1 MDEKEKN
8 IEKFFN
14 EKENI
19 QENEVKSETENEE
32 NENLMTDL
40 NEEEAEVVNEK
51 PVEEKKKRRD
61 PITYI
66 KDLIK
71 DRKPMTNRR
80 LFRVFWILMIMLGS
94 VSIAQYT
101 VAGMNDLLAVGRKD
115 NDVVVKIPENASVSD
130 ICRILKENEV
140 INNESFFGLYSF
152 ATKAN
157 KKVSRGTYT
166 LKTNM
171 DYEAIISHLEN
182 QSNRLDIVN
191 ITFREGLN
199 VEEYASILEEKRIC
213 KAKEFLEL
221 CNSNAFDDSFD
232 FVKEIKPDN
241 KKYKLEGYL
250 FPDTYDFYD
259 GENPKQTI
267 RKFLYNYYNKIY
279 SKNEVEG
286 YDKRVSLSKVA
297 ADKGH
302 DINKIITIASLI
314 QAEAA
319 NNKDMYNVSSVLHN
333 RLGTLKNDGINKFGE
348 GGLKR
353 LALDSTVWY
362 PYKNISVVPAE
373 KRVDYH
379 NGYNTYEIDGLPPG
393 PICNPGLEAIKAAIN
408 PNITEYYYFC
418 HSSKGMAYYAKTL
431 SEHNNNLVRAGLV

>member
-8 IEKFFN
+8 VEKFF
-14 EKENI
+14 EKKENF
-19 QENEVKSETENEE
+19 QEKDEEMDISSTYPDKAEEKSENINSFT
-32 NENLMTDL
+32 
-40 NEEEAEVVNEK
+40 
-51 PVEEKKKRRD
+51 EKKKHRD

-66 KDLIK
+66 KDLIT
-71 DRKPMTNRR
+71 DRKPLTNKK
-80 LFRVFWILMIMLGS
+80 LFRIFWIFMILLGS
-94 VSIAQYT
+94 VSIAQYA

-130 ICRILKENEV
+130 ICKILKQNEV

-157 KKVSRGTYT
+157 KKVGRGTYT

-191 ITFREGLN
+191 VTFREGLN
-199 VEEYASILEEKRIC
+199 LEEYASILEEKRIC
-213 KAKEFLEL
+213 NAKDFLAL
-221 CNSNAFDDSFD
+221 CNSDVFDNAFD
-232 FVKEIKPDN
+232 FVKEIKPN
-241 KKYKLEGYL
+241 EKKKYKLEGYL

-259 GENPKQTI
+259 GENPKQVI
-267 RKFLYNYYNKIY
+267 RKFLYNYYNKVY

-286 YDKRVSLSKVA
+286 YEKRVSLNKVA
-297 ADKGH
+297 SDKGK
-302 DINKIITIASLI
+302 DINEIIIIASLI

-333 RLGTLKNDGINKFGE
+333 RLGTLKNDGMNRYGE

-362 PYKNISVVPAE
+362 PYKNISMVPVE
-373 KRVDYH
+373 KRSTYKSDYDT
-379 NGYNTYEIDGLPPG
+379 YNIDGLPPG
-393 PICNPGLEAIKAAIN
+393 PICNPGLEAIKAAIS
-408 PNITEYYYFC
+408 PNSTDYYYFC
-418 HSSKGMAYYAKTL
+418 HSSKGVAYYARTL
-431 SEHNNNLVRAGLV
+431 PEHNNNLFKAGLI